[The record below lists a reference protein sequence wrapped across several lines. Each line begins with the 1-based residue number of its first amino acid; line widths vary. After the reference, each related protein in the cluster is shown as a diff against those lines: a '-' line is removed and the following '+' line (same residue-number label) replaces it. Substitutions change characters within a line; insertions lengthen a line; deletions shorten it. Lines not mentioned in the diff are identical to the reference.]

1 MVKIAVRTLA
11 ALCLGLLL
19 LNLLGC
25 ADDHKLLSIDVSPQT
40 STITGAGLNLQFTAT
55 GHYVHP
61 LENKDITSTVVWASS
76 ADQIISFATPSQPG
90 LATSGSGCGTNL
102 QISASVYSNP
112 KTPANGS
119 VISGVATVS
128 VQQPGG
134 VCQ

>member
-1 MVKIAVRTLA
+1 MKIVVKGFA
-11 ALCLGLLL
+11 ALSLGLLL

-25 ADDHKLLSIDVSPQT
+25 ADEHKLLSIDVSPQN

-76 ADQIISFATPSQPG
+76 ADQIISFANPSQPG
-90 LATSGSGCGTNL
+90 LATSGLGCGTNL
-102 QISASVYSNP
+102 QISASVYSDP

-119 VISGVATVS
+119 VISGVTTVN
-128 VQQPGG
+128 VQQPGST
-134 VCQ
+134 CH